1 MIEAKKGIF
10 GLILITLLG
19 LFVIHLVTF
28 TRQVIFS
35 LDRKT
40 NPKWV
45 GTTQFVKRTPFAPVC
60 VSDLNTRNMKGDSN
74 KKQRMDL
81 KILLSIMLPLA
92 VLSVSA
98 EEYQGN

>member
-1 MIEAKKGIF
+1 MVFETNYNVATDRIQ
-10 GLILITLLG
+10 
-19 LFVIHLVTF
+19 IHLVTF